1 MASQMIS
8 PIDADFVVQEQLDR
22 LLGKV
27 AQAFKTD
34 ALGCSGA
41 LMFGTDTVFRRV
53 IEARKKGDPDRK
65 LTIVLTTVGGIVEV
79 VQRIVAIIRHHYD
92 LVNFVIPDFAFSA
105 GTVLVMSGDAIYM
118 DYFSRLG
125 PIDPQIERGERLV
138 PALGYCE
145 RYQDLIK
152 ESGNRQLTDAELAV
166 LISAFDQAELHQYEQ
181 ARDLSVSLLQDW
193 LVRYKFKNW
202 DKTEER
208 GVAVT
213 TEMKKDRAT
222 EIALVLN
229 DTKKWH
235 SHAAGISAQVLRD
248 ELNLKIDDL
257 DGNRKR
263 TVDNYHSLLDDYMR
277 RRGHFGVLHMRSQYM
292 SYHVHGVT

>member
-1 MASQMIS
+1 MIS